1 MCGGGIVEE
10 CSQCKRSWT
19 ERQSVSGMLAV
30 MMIGM
35 MAARDNVCES
45 LGTEAGAE
53 SQNTL

>member
-1 MCGGGIVEE
+1 MKCEEKVCGGGIVEE

-19 ERQSVSGMLAV
+19 ERQSVSV
-30 MMIGM
+30 M

-45 LGTEAGAE
+45 LGTEAGAK